1 MSERPTAVR
10 VYLARVR
17 TALADLPAGEIEEI
31 LEDVRPHLAEMEAEL
46 GADAKVEAL
55 IERLGTPESY
65 AAELRS
71 AGGYP
76 PPSEAATTVLPAP
89 GAKAPGLFGPRFA
102 LWGLVFCAAGLAMFA
117 FAAAV
122 RVNPDALLGL
132 LFLVPVFALSVY
144 FLIRRGL
151 ASVLALPEV
160 EWARARLASTEDN
173 RDGGKALGYLR
184 SLRPAW
190 WLVCALVLVAFGLLL
205 MLRHRYAALLLPF
218 LLVAAVAAV
227 WAGAKVGKDRRLLW
241 VSVPISAFV
250 IGGMLGGFGAAAD
263 LVAGRNSYNSGS
275 YHYSNTNDSYGSKQ
289 LQYGNDQVGNVYAF
303 DAQGKPLT
311 DVYLYDEEGR
321 PLALSRYACEP
332 GTGSKMRVGA
342 DNKFPRPWLDQGV
355 ADNRGYVN
363 GYNGYRGVCRER
375 TDIPFSAAIPKGTTP
390 SPSPGAPT
398 SSAPA
403 APSSSAPATA
413 PATPPSSP
421 PPATR

>member
-76 PPSEAATTVLPAP
+76 PPSEAATTVLPTP
-89 GAKAPGLFGPRFA
+89 GAKAPSLFGPRFA

-122 RVNPDALLGL
+122 RVDPDALLGL
-132 LFLVPVFALSVY
+132 AFLAPVFVLSVY
-144 FLIRRGL
+144 FLLKRGL
-151 ASVLALPEV
+151 AAVLALPEV
-160 EWARARLASTEDN
+160 VWAKERLVSTEDN
-173 RDGGKALGYLR
+173 RDRGKVLGYLR

-190 WLVCALVLVAFGLLL
+190 WLVCAAVLVGFGLLL

-218 LLVAAVAAV
+218 LLAAAIAAI
-227 WAGAKVGKDRRLLW
+227 WTGAKLGKDRRLLW
-241 VSVPISAFV
+241 VAVPISAFV
-250 IGGMLGGFGAAAD
+250 VGGMLGGFGAAVD
-263 LVAGRNSYNSGS
+263 LVAGRTSWGSSPSSYPTTTTS
-275 YHYSNTNDSYGSKQ
+275 DSYGSKQ
-289 LQYGNDQVGNVYAF
+289 LQYGNESVDNVYAF

-311 DVYLYDEEGR
+311 EVYLYDEEGR
-321 PLALSRYACEP
+321 PLTMSRFACEP

-355 ADNRGYVN
+355 TDNRGRVN

-403 APSSSAPATA
+403 APSSSAPAT
-413 PATPPSSP
+413 PPSSSAP
-421 PPATR
+421 PTR